1 MTRKL
6 QSVSAELIGQ
16 PLERKDGVEKV
27 TGRLRYAADLILPN
41 MLHAVVVTSPYPHA
55 RVVQADT
62 SQISNLPG
70 VKVVITAD
78 DVPDRRRGQLYMDR
92 PIVTRKARFV
102 GDIVAAIAAES
113 EALARKAAQLIQI
126 KYEQLPAVFDLD
138 EAFSTNPPTIIH
150 EDIDSYRRAETG
162 HPLVEKGGPFG
173 VDRDR
178 SRPNNFALL
187 KVEIGSVE
195 EGFRDSDLI
204 VENVFTTGMCY
215 QAPLE
220 PHAAMADVNP
230 TTGRVTVY
238 SACQSPYRAK
248 MELCELFDLPPSHVT
263 FINPPVG
270 GGFGNKSYL
279 TIEDLAVALSMKAK
293 RPVKLVLP
301 RHDDITST
309 VCRNGSKVTI
319 KDGVSKNGKL
329 VVRDITVLFNAG
341 AYNDA
346 TMKYI
351 LSTVYAAASTYK
363 IPNFRYD
370 SYAVYTNTQVN
381 GAFRGFGMSEV
392 EWASER
398 QIDIIAEKL
407 GIDPV
412 EIRKR
417 NIIRDNLSTVNEEM
431 GDVRIEECLNRV
443 VEASDYWRSKQK
455 KASGKGKVRRGLGIA
470 IANKGVNMHKTSMT
484 LKLHSDGD
492 LELRTGSQEIGS
504 GSISGLAQ
512 IVANEFKVPF
522 EKVDVV
528 TGDTRLTPYD
538 EGCTG
543 SRAIPINGSC
553 AVAVC
558 NELKKEIFS
567 LASKIIGV
575 PSGKLDYA
583 NDRIFLLDDP
593 EKSIN
598 VSELF
603 VKTQFG
609 VGTLAKKQGELIA
622 TVTYDLR
629 DSVGNRP
636 IFHQSFTVGAQAAQ
650 VEVDLETGRVDVIR
664 TVTAVDIGKP
674 INRQSVQNQIEGGVV
689 QGVGTALYEELR
701 AGEDGRLLNPSFMDY
716 KILTAGEQPP
726 LMEGI
731 IVESKDNFGPYG
743 AKSIG
748 EFPIIVTAPAIAS
761 AIFDA
766 IGVQLTHMPMTK
778 ERVLKEITSRG
789 T

>member
-1 MTRKL
+1 MTSKL
-6 QSVSAELIGQ
+6 LSVSTDLLGK

-27 TGRLRYAADLILPN
+27 TGRMRYAADLVLPS
-41 MLHAVVVTSPYPHA
+41 MLQAVVITSPYPHA
-55 RVVQADT
+55 RVVRVDA
-62 SQISNLPG
+62 SKISNLRG

-78 DVPDRRRGQLYMDR
+78 DVPDRRKGQLYMDR
-92 PIVTRKARFV
+92 PIITREARFV
-102 GDIVAAIAAES
+102 GDIVAAVAAES

-126 KYEQLPAVFDLD
+126 KYEQLPAVFDLE
-138 EAFSTNPPTIIH
+138 EAFSKNPPTIIH
-150 EDIDSYRRAETG
+150 REIDSYRRAETG

-173 VDRDR
+173 IDRDR
-178 SRPNNFALL
+178 SRPNNYALL
-187 KVEIGSVE
+187 KVQIGDVE
-195 EGFRDSDLI
+195 KEFREAHLV

-220 PHAAMADVNP
+220 PHVAMADVDP

-279 TIEDLAVALSMKAK
+279 TIEDLAVALSMKTR
-293 RPVKLVLP
+293 RPVKLVMP
-301 RHDDITST
+301 RHDDFTST
-309 VCRNGSKVTI
+309 VCRNGSKITV
-319 KDGVSKNGKL
+319 KDGVSREGKL
-329 VVRDITVLFNAG
+329 LARDMTVLFNAG

-351 LSTVYAAASTYK
+351 VSSVYAAASTYK
-363 IPNFRYD
+363 IPNFRY
-370 SYAVYTNTQVN
+370 SCYAVYTNTQVN

-398 QIDIIAEKL
+398 QIDIVAQKL
-407 GIDPV
+407 GIDSV

-417 NIIRDNLSTVNEEM
+417 TIIRDNRSSVNEEM

-443 VEASDYWRSKQK
+443 LDAVDYSGSKQVRV
-455 KASGKGKVRRGLGIA
+455 SRNGTIRRGIGVA
-470 IANKGVNMHKTSMT
+470 VGNKGINMHKTSMI
-484 LKLHSDGD
+484 LKLHPDGD

-522 EKVDVV
+522 EKVEVV
-528 TGDTRLTPYD
+528 TGDTRVTPYD

-553 AVAVC
+553 AVVAC
-558 NELKKEIFS
+558 NELKKKIFS
-567 LASKIIGV
+567 LASKIIKA
-575 PSGKLDYA
+575 PAEKLDYA
-583 NDRIFLLDDP
+583 DDKIFLRDDP
-593 EKSIN
+593 QKSIN

-609 VGTLAKKQGELIA
+609 VGTLAKEQGELIA
-622 TVTYDLR
+622 TATYELK
-629 DSVGNRP
+629 DSIGDRP
-636 IFHQSFTVGAQAAQ
+636 IYHQSFTVGAQAAE

-664 TVTAVDIGKP
+664 VVTAVDVGKA
-674 INRQSVQNQIEGGVV
+674 INSLSVQNQIEGGVV
-689 QGVGTALYEELR
+689 QGIGTALYEELR
-701 AGEDGRLLNPSFMDY
+701 IDDHGRLLNPSFMDY

-726 LMEGI
+726 IVESI
-731 IVESKDNFGPYG
+731 IVESKGNFGPYG

-748 EFPIIVTAPAIAS
+748 EFPIIVTPPAIAS

-778 ERVLKEITSRG
+778 ERVLSG
-789 T
+789 QGA